1 MRRYNLEEPATV
13 ADFATVQREGARK
26 VERQIGT
33 ENTMEKIHL
42 SNTANALRDLYVY
55 KKIGTLNGHVLSVV
69 NVENRTL
76 DFHVHE
82 NSDELFYVIAGAF
95 RLETED
101 GNFDVAEGELIIV
114 PKGVRHR
121 PVVTK
126 LGRFLMVEL
135 EGTLNKENSG
145 DLYEA

>member
-1 MRRYNLEEPATV
+1 
-13 ADFATVQREGARK
+13 
-26 VERQIGT
+26 
-33 ENTMEKIHL
+33 MEKIHL

-82 NSDELFYVIAGAF
+82 HSDELFYVIEGAF
-95 RLETED
+95 RLETEKR
-101 GNFDVAEGELIIV
+101 NFDMAEGELIIV

-121 PVVTK
+121 PVVTT
-126 LGRFLMVEL
+126 LSRFLLMEL
-135 EGTLNKENSG
+135 GGTLNKENSG